1 MRENQSVRERKRERV
16 SQRERERDEKGGGAP
31 AIYSRGRNTISYTTE
46 KPQ

>member
-1 MRENQSVRERKRERV
+1 MRENQSVRERESQSEREG
-16 SQRERERDEKGGGAP
+16 ERDEKGGGAP